1 MPPELGT
8 EELAALIEV
17 SKTINGHLKLNAV
30 LESVMAVTAKVM
42 HAEASSLVLKDEES
56 GDLLFHVAHGEK
68 AGAVKPIR
76 MKEGQ
81 GIVGWVVQK
90 GEPVIVNDVANDPR
104 FYCSVDKE
112 SGFET
117 RAILCVPMM
126 SGESAW
132 GAIEVLNP
140 LRGDEF
146 DEADLALCE
155 AIAAQAAI
163 AIENARLHKRIV
175 QTERLAAVGETVA
188 GMAHCIKNV
197 LNGIQGGSFMVD
209 SGLQKEDPSRTQ
221 KGWEIV
227 SKNNLFL
234 KDLVMDML
242 TYSKER
248 EPEYEECDVNELV
261 ESVCTLMGAK
271 AREQETE
278 VVCTTAPDLGPVVV
292 DPTGIRRCL
301 MNLVSNAADA
311 CEDVERGA
319 VQVTVEQKSGDGL
332 RISVGD
338 NGCGIEE
345 EDRARLF
352 KMFFSTKGSKGTGLG
367 LPVTYKIIEEHGG
380 TLTVESTVGEGTTF
394 IIDLPLQKEVDSRST
409 NADDEA

>member
-1 MPPELGT
+1 MPPTLGT

-17 SKTINGHLKLNAV
+17 SKTVNGHLALDAV
-30 LESVMAVTAKVM
+30 LESVMAVTAEVM
-42 HAEASSLVLKDEES
+42 HAEASSLVLKEDS

-104 FYCSVDKE
+104 FCCTVDKE
-112 SGFET
+112 SGFQT

-126 SGESAW
+126 SGGDAW

-146 DEADLALCE
+146 DDADLALCE

-163 AIENARLHKRIV
+163 AIENARLHRRIV

-197 LNGIQGGSFMVD
+197 LNGIQGGSFMVE
-209 SGLQKEDPSRTQ
+209 SGLKKKDPSRTV

-227 SKNNLFL
+227 SKNNTFL

-248 EPEYEECDVNELV
+248 EPEYEECDVNEIV
-261 ESVCTLMGAK
+261 ESVCALMAAK
-271 AREQETE
+271 AREKGTE
-278 VVCTTAPDLGPVVV
+278 VVCTPAPGLKPVVV

-311 CEDVERGA
+311 CEEVKQGTVRVAVEPRD
-319 VQVTVEQKSGDGL
+319 GDGL

-345 EDRARLF
+345 EDKARLF
-352 KMFFSTKGSKGTGLG
+352 KMFFSTKGSRGTGLG
-367 LPVTYKIIEEHGG
+367 LPVTHKIIEEHGG
-380 TLTVESTVGEGTTF
+380 TLSVESTVGEGTTF
-394 IIDLPLQKEVDSRST
+394 IIDLPLRKEVDSRAA
-409 NADDEA
+409 NADDVA